1 MKAYFA
7 YTRVS
12 TVKQG
17 ERGSSLQEQKSA
29 IEAYSIKH
37 GLAVAGWFEEME
49 TAAKL
54 GRRMFNRMLSELE
67 RGQAAGVIIHKIDR
81 SARNLKDWAHLGELI
96 DRGIEVHFAH
106 ESLDLASRGGRL
118 SADIQAVVA
127 ADYIRNLRQEVRK
140 GFYGRLKQGFYPLP
154 APAGY
159 LDRGKAVAKD
169 IDPLAGPLVRE
180 AFELYGT
187 GRYSLDT
194 LRAEMRRRGLVGRR
208 GRGLSKNSMSRML
221 HNPFYM
227 GIIRIE
233 RTGETFQGLHK
244 PLVTKALF
252 ERVQTI
258 ISGRFS
264 EATIRNDFTFRR
276 LIRCQRCGR
285 SLTGERQKGHV
296 YYRCHSPTCPGV
308 SLRETEIERN
318 TRDLLSL
325 FALDDEELT
334 DLGSLADAARA
345 TAAVDAETR
354 RAELRLSLGRCD
366 DRLTRLTDAFL
377 DASIDKE
384 TFEHRKAALFV
395 EKRGVLDALEQPELG
410 TERAELLKKL
420 ELGNTAYLRFDS
432 EIAAERRDA
441 VQSAISNLV
450 VEGKTLGFA
459 LRFPF
464 DEIAKWR
471 ISHCGGPF
479 RAEPRSGGTLF
490 VSEGAGAPYRLRRL
504 DVEAFCS
511 NFEGKTPTDQG
522 DHVEANKV
530 TPCLDDMRH

>member
-29 IEAYSIKH
+29 IEAYAVQH
-37 GLAVAGWFEEME
+37 GLSIAAWFEEME

-54 GRRMFNRMLSELE
+54 GRQMFNRMLAELE
-67 RGQAAGVIIHKIDR
+67 TGSAAGVIIHKIDR
-81 SARNLKDWAHLGELI
+81 GARNLKDWAHLGELI
-96 DRGIEVHFAH
+96 DRGVEVHFAH

-159 LDRGKAVAKD
+159 RDNGKAKAKT
-169 IDPLAGPLVRE
+169 IDPLTGPLVRD
-180 AFELYGT
+180 AFELYAT

-194 LRAEMRRRGLVGRR
+194 LRATLFAKGLTGTTGRAF
-208 GRGLSKNSMSRML
+208 SKNALSRIL

-233 RTGETFQGLHK
+233 RTGERFQGLHT

-252 ERVQTI
+252 ERVQRVM
-258 ISGRFS
+258 SGRFS
-264 EATIRNDFTFRR
+264 EATVRNDFVFRR
-276 LIRCQRCGR
+276 LIRCCRCQRA
-285 SLTGERQKGHV
+285 LVGERQKGHV
-296 YYRCHSPTCPGV
+296 YYRCHMPTCRGV
-308 SLRETEIERN
+308 SLRESDIVADVRNLLALLAFDEAERN
-318 TRDLLSL
+318 DLA
-325 FALDDEELT
+325 ALGE
-334 DLGSLADAARA
+334 AARI
-345 TAAVDAETR
+345 TAASEARVRKEQ
-354 RAELRLSLGRCD
+354 LRLALGRCE

-377 DASIDKE
+377 DTSLDKE
-384 TFEHRKAALFV
+384 TFEHRKAALLL
-395 EKRGVLDALEQPELG
+395 EKRGVLDALDLPE
-410 TERAELLKKL
+410 TEMGRSLLLKKL

-432 EIAAERRDA
+432 EIAAEKRDA
-441 VQSAISNLV
+441 VKSATSNLV
-450 VEGKTLGFA
+450 ADGKYLGVA

-464 DEIAKWR
+464 DEIAKQR
-471 ISHCGGPF
+471 LVPYGAPF
-479 RAEPRSGGTLF
+479 RPEHRRGVTLF
-490 VSEGAGAPYRLRRL
+490 FRRMEQVQRPL
-504 DVEAFCS
+504 PKIDIEAFCER
-511 NFEGKTPTDQG
+511 FEA
-522 DHVEANKV
+522 HVPEEPDRA
-530 TPCLDDMRH
+530 P

>member
-1 MKAYFA
+1 MKVYFA

-67 RGQAAGVIIHKIDR
+67 KGRAAGVIIHKIDR

-159 LDRGKAVAKD
+159 LDCGKAVAKD
-169 IDPLAGPLVRE
+169 IDPLRAPLVRE

-194 LRAEMRRRGLVGRR
+194 LRAEMHRRGLAGRT
-208 GRGLSKNSMSRML
+208 GRAFSKNGISRML
-221 HNPFYM
+221 HNSFYM

-244 PLVTKALF
+244 PLVTKAVF
-252 ERVQTI
+252 DRVQLV

-264 EATIRNDFTFRR
+264 EATIRNDFAFRR
-276 LIRCQRCGR
+276 LIRCQQCSRA
-285 SLTGERQKGHV
+285 LIGERQKGHV
-296 YYRCHSPTCPGV
+296 YYRCHSPTCRGV
-308 SLRETEIERN
+308 SLRETEIENRI
-318 TRDLLSL
+318 RELLALLS
-325 FALDDEELT
+325 FDHDELT
-334 DLGSLADAARA
+334 DLGNLAEAARA
-345 TAAVDAETR
+345 TAAVDADTR

-377 DASIDKE
+377 DAGIDKE
-384 TFEHRKAALFV
+384 TFEHRKAALFL
-395 EKRGVLDALEQPELG
+395 EKRGILDALEDPQIG
-410 TERAELLKKL
+410 TERAQLLKKL
-420 ELGNTAYLRFDS
+420 ELGNTAYLRLDS
-432 EIAAERRDA
+432 EIVAEKRDA
-441 VQSAISNLV
+441 VQSTMSNLIV
-450 VEGKTLGFA
+450 DGKSLGFA

-464 DEIAKWR
+464 DEVAKQR
-471 ISHCGGPF
+471 LVLCGAPF
-479 RAEPRSGGTLF
+479 RAEPRSGVTLF
-490 VSEGAGAPYRLRRL
+490 VSDPRHVPYLPKKL
-504 DVEAFCS
+504 GIAKFCAK
-511 NFEGKTPTDQG
+511 FEDPGIATS
-522 DHVEANKV
+522 A
-530 TPCLDDMRH
+530 